1 MGCMSC
7 GKSRG
12 ATSGGTN
19 IKTYSQK
26 SYSRSRIIGG
36 GASNYGQPKV
46 RISFA
51 SRKKT

>member
-7 GKSRG
+7 GKSR
-12 ATSGGTN
+12 AVTSGTN
-19 IKTYSQK
+19 IKTNTQK
-26 SYSRSRIIGG
+26 SSSRSRIVGSG
-36 GASNYGQPKV
+36 VSNYGQPKV